1 MEISAWINLSLS
13 IVALIGVGVAL
24 FIGIRSIR
32 ESRNLQIIQYKIEL
46 LEKVS
51 DWLANIQT
59 CLAEDYIPEG
69 LYSVKQSSLSSKIA
83 LSLNFHKRGSTF
95 SNVLEEGRNIL
106 GIANIFNKRLCEVV
120 KSLET
125 DLQNTTESFIKYSK
139 IINDTSIN
147 DDLAEAVAKLDEEY
161 LNNMKSIHES
171 TSQLMGEIFSTRIS
185 LFDSISF
192 GSDPFKDI
200 S

>member
-1 MEISAWINLSLS
+1 M
-13 IVALIGVGVAL
+13 
-24 FIGIRSIR
+24 
-32 ESRNLQIIQYKIEL
+32 
-46 LEKVS
+46 S